1 MTLRLETF
9 KQLSVH
15 TPAARLSALFGEIT
29 DEEADPDWRGSIHLI
44 FSDDSAVRK
53 LNRRFRNKNS
63 ATDVLS
69 FVLDKPDGPQSVF
82 GEIYISVT
90 SARRQASQYGG
101 GVYGEMLRLFCHGL
115 LHLLGYDHQNE
126 SESKRMQMRESYFL
140 AKAGER
146 FYS

>member
-9 KQLSVH
+9 KQTPTH
-15 TPAARLSALFGEIT
+15 TPSGRLSSLFNEII
-29 DEEADPDWRGSIHLI
+29 DEEADPDWRGSVHLI
-44 FSDDSAVRK
+44 FSDDSTVRK
-53 LNRRFRNKNS
+53 LNRQFRNKNS

-69 FVLDKPDGPQSVF
+69 FVLDKPVDSQSVF

-90 SARRQASQYGG
+90 TACRQASQYGG

-126 SESKRMQMRESYFL
+126 SESKKMRRRERYFL